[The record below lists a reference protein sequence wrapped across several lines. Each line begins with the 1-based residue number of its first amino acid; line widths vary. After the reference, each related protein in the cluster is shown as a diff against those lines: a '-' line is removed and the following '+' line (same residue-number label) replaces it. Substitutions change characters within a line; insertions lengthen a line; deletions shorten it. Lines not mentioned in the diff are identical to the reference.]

1 MTEEEND
8 FYRLA
13 KERAAAASEASML
26 RMLSGKTTRTPERA
40 PSLTDEERSRK
51 QKLHRKEYRERNLER
66 FLEYERVYRE
76 RNRERLNA
84 YHREYAER
92 NREKTRAYYRERYWK
107 IRDRILA
114 TRRERADRFLEYG
127 REYREKNRDRLN
139 ALQRERYAA
148 MKETLE
154 RRKAELAGREPFLRW
169 ALSLS
174 DDDRKSLLD
183 AAGRNRRLRRK
194 IIKENKNET

>member
-13 KERAAAASEASML
+13 KERAAAASEAAML

-92 NREKTRAYYRERYWK
+92 NRE
-107 IRDRILA
+107 
-114 TRRERADRFLEYG
+114 
-127 REYREKNRDRLN
+127 RLN
-139 ALQRERYAA
+139 AIQRERYAA

-154 RRKAELAGREPFLRW
+154 RRKAELAGREPFIRW

-174 DDDRKSLLD
+174 DDDRKALLD

>member
-13 KERAAAASEASML
+13 KERAAAASEAAML
-26 RMLSGKTTRTPERA
+26 RMLSGKTAPKQEMA
-40 PSLTDEERSRK
+40 PSRTEEERSLAM
-51 QKLHRKEYRERNLER
+51 KLHRKEYRERNLER
-66 FLEYERVYRE
+66 FLEYERRYAE
-76 RNRERLNA
+76 RNRDRLNA
-84 YHREYAER
+84 YHRER
-92 NREKTRAYYRERYWK
+92 YRK
-107 IRDRILA
+107 NRDRILA
-114 TRRERADRFLEYG
+114 ARRERDDRNREYL
-127 REYREKNRDRLN
+127 REYREKNRERLN
-139 ALQRERYAA
+139 AIQRERYAA
-148 MKETLE
+148 MMETLE